1 MATERNLAIRLTV
14 LDGGKVKAELR
25 EVGETGEKSLKKIE
39 LAGQP
44 ASKSLLALNAAANDV
59 KGSVVGLTGNLG
71 PLGSALGAIG
81 PVGLAVGAA
90 LAVVTL
96 GLKAA
101 FEHAAEAEQSF
112 NRLQAVLRATSNTT
126 GLSGKQI
133 AAFADQIES
142 STLATAE
149 QVQDAAGV
157 MATFRSVT
165 GETFTRAMTLAQDM
179 SAVFG
184 TDLRG
189 SVTQLG
195 KALENPAEGLTALRR
210 IGILFTD
217 SQKDLIQSLVDTG
230 KQAEAQKVI
239 LDALESK
246 VGGAGAGEAT
256 GLTGATNRLS
266 DAWGNL
272 LEDIGQTRVVAGA
285 AEGALSGLSYVVE
298 GLRNLMKD
306 DPIGKQLM
314 DARQDLAEQE
324 ERLKRIQNYKP
335 IMPFT
340 DMSPMIERQESRVE
354 KLRAEVNTLLAQA
367 RAEAQAY
374 EAEQQKLQA
383 AQEQAARER
392 RADLLSEQ
400 RKKLDEA
407 VDKLATD
414 PADRIARVNKE
425 LETTRTRL
433 EALREKDDSNAGA
446 VDGALKQAEE
456 IARRQIDAIEKP
468 AREAATRVMEA
479 NTKVVEDLQRQM
491 LGLSDKRQAFIDQ
504 AVGRLSKDAGDAQ
517 RDQTRKMAAQLFDSQ
532 AYSEA
537 QKVVEDLS
545 RQIDRLT
552 DKRSAFIQDA
562 VGRLSDNATAAQ
574 RAEVEKL
581 AAALYDQGEAQQKL
595 NKLKQEGEQ
604 VTNATRTAT
613 EAYSAELERLKNML
627 DAGAI
632 SQETYNRAVANA
644 EKQQLDARKDAE
656 AGALRAFRNY
666 REQAEDAASAVEKA
680 FTEGMKATEDAIVD
694 FVTSGGKSLQSL
706 GDMANSI
713 VADITR
719 MAVQKSITGPLFNM
733 LGSSIGGGGF
743 FDSILGS
750 IFHEGGEVGGSAP
763 QRRVPAYVF
772 ASAPRYHTGGVA
784 GLKPGEIPAILERGE
799 VVLPKDGT
807 RMGSPVNVVMN
818 ITTPDA
824 SSFRMSQ
831 SQITAEAARGIQ
843 RAKRNL

>member
-1 MATERNLAIRLTV
+1 
-14 LDGGKVKAELR
+14 
-25 EVGETGEKSLKKIE
+25 
-39 LAGQP
+39 
-44 ASKSLLALNAAANDV
+44 
-59 KGSVVGLTGNLG
+59 
-71 PLGSALGAIG
+71 
-81 PVGLAVGAA
+81 
-90 LAVVTL
+90 
-96 GLKAA
+96 
-101 FEHAAEAEQSF
+101 
-112 NRLQAVLRATSNTT
+112 
-126 GLSGKQI
+126 
-133 AAFADQIES
+133 
-142 STLATAE
+142 
-149 QVQDAAGV
+149 
-157 MATFRSVT
+157 
-165 GETFTRAMTLAQDM
+165 
-179 SAVFG
+179 
-184 TDLRG
+184 
-189 SVTQLG
+189 
-195 KALENPAEGLTALRR
+195 
-210 IGILFTD
+210 
-217 SQKDLIQSLVDTG
+217 
-230 KQAEAQKVI
+230 
-239 LDALESK
+239 
-246 VGGAGAGEAT
+246 
-256 GLTGATNRLS
+256 
-266 DAWGNL
+266 L
-272 LEDIGQTRVVAGA
+272 LEKDGIN
-285 AEGALSGLSYVVE
+285 SGTV
-298 GLRNLMKD
+298 
-306 DPIGKQLM
+306 
-314 DARQDLAEQE
+314 DA
-324 ERLKRIQNYKP
+324 
-335 IMPFT
+335 
-340 DMSPMIERQESRVE
+340 
-354 KLRAEVNTLLAQA
+354 
-367 RAEAQAY
+367 
-374 EAEQQKLQA
+374 
-383 AQEQAARER
+383 
-392 RADLLSEQ
+392 
-400 RKKLDEA
+400 
-407 VDKLATD
+407 
-414 PADRIARVNKE
+414 
-425 LETTRTRL
+425 
-433 EALREKDDSNAGA
+433 
-446 VDGALKQAEE
+446 ALKQAEE

-479 NTKVVEDLQRQM
+479 NTKVVDDLQRQM

-504 AVGRLSKDAGDAQ
+504 ALGRLSKEANDVQ
-517 RDQTRKMAAQLFDSQ
+517 REQTRKLAAQLFDSQ

-537 QKVVEDLS
+537 QKVVEDLNH
-545 RQIDRLT
+545 QLDRLT
-552 DKRSAFIQDA
+552 DKRAAFIQDA

-613 EAYSAELERLKNML
+613 EAYAAELQRLKNML

-694 FVTSGGKSLQSL
+694 FVTSGGKSLKSL

-733 LGSSIGGGGF
+733 LGSSMGGGGF
-743 FDSILGS
+743 LDSIFSS

>member
-1 MATERNLAIRLTV
+1 MDRHC
-14 LDGGKVKAELR
+14 
-25 EVGETGEKSLKKIE
+25 GE
-39 LAGQP
+39 
-44 ASKSLLALNAAANDV
+44 D
-59 KGSVVGLTGNLG
+59 
-71 PLGSALGAIG
+71 
-81 PVGLAVGAA
+81 
-90 LAVVTL
+90 
-96 GLKAA
+96 
-101 FEHAAEAEQSF
+101 
-112 NRLQAVLRATSNTT
+112 
-126 GLSGKQI
+126 
-133 AAFADQIES
+133 
-142 STLATAE
+142 
-149 QVQDAAGV
+149 
-157 MATFRSVT
+157 
-165 GETFTRAMTLAQDM
+165 
-179 SAVFG
+179 
-184 TDLRG
+184 
-189 SVTQLG
+189 
-195 KALENPAEGLTALRR
+195 
-210 IGILFTD
+210 
-217 SQKDLIQSLVDTG
+217 
-230 KQAEAQKVI
+230 
-239 LDALESK
+239 
-246 VGGAGAGEAT
+246 
-256 GLTGATNRLS
+256 
-266 DAWGNL
+266 
-272 LEDIGQTRVVAGA
+272 
-285 AEGALSGLSYVVE
+285 
-298 GLRNLMKD
+298 LRNLMKD

-314 DARQDLAEQE
+314 DARMDLADQE
-324 ERLKRIQNYKP
+324 ERLKRLQNYKP
-335 IMPFT
+335 VLPFT
-340 DMSPMIERQESRVE
+340 DMSPMIERQEARVE
-354 KLRAEVNTLLAQA
+354 KIREEVNKLAAQA
-367 RAEAQAY
+367 RQEAQEY
-374 EAEQQKLQA
+374 EAEQKKLQA
-383 AQEQAARER
+383 AQEDAARDR

-400 RKKLDEA
+400 RKKLDDA

-414 PADRIARVNKE
+414 PADRIAKVNKE
-425 LETTRTRL
+425 LETTKQRI
-433 EALREKDDSNAGA
+433 EALREKDGSNAGT
-446 VDGALKQAEE
+446 VDAALKQAEE

-504 AVGRLSKDAGDAQ
+504 AVGRLSKDANNAQ
-517 RDQTRKMAAQLFDSQ
+517 REQTRKLAAQLFDSQ

-537 QKVVEDLS
+537 QKVVEDLNK
-545 RQIDRLT
+545 QLERLT
-552 DKRSAFIQDA
+552 DKRAAFIQDA
-562 VGRLSDNATAAQ
+562 VGRLSDNATSAQ

-613 EAYSAELERLKNML
+613 EAYAAELERLKNML

-694 FVTSGGKSLQSL
+694 FVTSGGKSLKSL

-733 LGSSIGGGGF
+733 LGSSMGGGGF
-743 FDSILGS
+743 LDSIFSS

-763 QRRVPAYVF
+763 QRRMPAYVF
-772 ASAPRYHTGGVA
+772 ANAPRYHTGGVA

>member
-1 MATERNLAIRLTV
+1 MTERNLAIRLTV

-112 NRLQAVLRATSNTT
+112 NRLQAVLRATGNTT

-133 AAFADQIES
+133 AEFADQIEA

-217 SQKDLIQSLVDTG
+217 SQKELIQSLVDTG
-230 KQAEAQKVI
+230 KQAEAQRVI

-246 VGGAGAGEAT
+246 VGGAGKAEAT

-272 LEDIGQTRVVAGA
+272 MEDIGQTRVVAGT

-306 DPIGKQLM
+306 DPIGKQLT

-324 ERLKRIQNYKP
+324 ERLKNLQNYKP
-335 IMPFT
+335 ILPFT
-340 DMSPMIERQESRVE
+340 DMSPIIDRQESRVE
-354 KLRAEVNTLLAQA
+354 NLRAEVNRLLAQA
-367 RAEAQAY
+367 QQEAQEAA
-374 EAEQQKLQA
+374 AEQQKLQA
-383 AQEQAARER
+383 AQEQAARDR

-400 RKKLDEA
+400 RQKLDDA

-414 PADRIARVNKE
+414 PADRIAKVNKE
-425 LETTRTRL
+425 LDATRTKL
-433 EALREKDDSNAGA
+433 EALREQDGSNSGA
-446 VDGALKQAEE
+446 VDAAMKQAEE

-468 AREAATRVMEA
+468 ARDAATRVMES
-479 NTKVVEDLQRQM
+479 NTKVVEDLQQQM

-504 AVGRLSKDAGDAQ
+504 AVGRLSKDANDAQ
-517 RDQTRKMAAQLFDSQ
+517 REQTRRMAAQLFDTQ

-537 QKVVEDLS
+537 QKVVDDLS

-562 VGRLSDNATAAQ
+562 VGRLDNATAAQ

-613 EAYSAELERLKNML
+613 ESYAAELERLKNML

-680 FTEGMKATEDAIVD
+680 FTEGFKATEDAIVD

-706 GDMANSI
+706 GDLANSI

-719 MAVQKSITGPLFNM
+719 MAVQQSITGPLFNM
-733 LGSSIGGGGF
+733 LGGSIGGGGF
-743 FDSILGS
+743 LDSILGS
-750 IFHEGGEVGGSAP
+750 IFHDGGEVGGSAP

-772 ASAPRYHTGGVA
+772 ASAPRYHTGGIA

-799 VVLPKDGT
+799 VVLPKDGS

-818 ITTPDA
+818 ISTPDA

-843 RAKRNL
+843 RARRNL

>member
-1 MATERNLAIRLTV
+1 MTERNLAIRLTV

-25 EVGETGEKSLKKIE
+25 EVGEAGEKSLKKIE

-44 ASKSLLALNAAANDV
+44 ASKSLLAMNAAANDV

-71 PLGSALGAIG
+71 PFGSALGAIG
-81 PVGLAVGAA
+81 PIGLAVGAA

-96 GLKAA
+96 GLKSALQ
-101 FEHAAEAEQSF
+101 HASEGEQSF
-112 NRLQAVLRATSNTT
+112 NRLQAVLRATGNTT

-133 AAFADQIES
+133 AEFADKIES

-195 KALENPAEGLTALRR
+195 KALENPTEGLTALRR
-210 IGILFTD
+210 VGIMFTD
-217 SQKDLIQSLVDTG
+217 SQKELIQTLVDTG
-230 KQAEAQKVI
+230 KQAEAQKII

-246 VGGAGAGEAT
+246 VGGAGAAEAT
-256 GLTGATNRLS
+256 GLVGATNRLS
-266 DAWGNL
+266 DAWSNL
-272 LEDIGQTRVVAGA
+272 LKDIGQTRVVAGA

-314 DARQDLAEQE
+314 DARMNLAEQE
-324 ERLKRIQNYKP
+324 ERLKRLQNYKP
-335 IMPFT
+335 VLPFT
-340 DMSPMIERQESRVE
+340 DMSPMIARQESRVT
-354 KLRAEVNTLLAQA
+354 KLREEVNSLLAQA
-367 RAEAQAY
+367 RKEAQEY

-383 AQEQAARER
+383 AQEQAARDR

-400 RKKLDEA
+400 RKKLDDA

-414 PADRIARVNKE
+414 PADRIAKVNRE
-425 LETTRTRL
+425 LDTTRVKL
-433 EALREKDDSNAGA
+433 EALREQDGSNTDV
-446 VDGALKQAEE
+446 VDAALKQAEE
-456 IARRQIDAIEKP
+456 IARRQIEAIEKP
-468 AREAATRVMEA
+468 ARDAATRVMEA
-479 NTKVVEDLQRQM
+479 NSKVVDDLQRQM
-491 LGLSDKRQAFIDQ
+491 LGMSDKRRAFIDQ
-504 AVGRLSKDAGDAQ
+504 AVGRLSKDASTAQ
-517 RDQTRKMAAQLFDSQ
+517 REQTRKLAAQIFDSQ

-537 QKVVEDLS
+537 QKVVEDLN
-545 RQIDRLT
+545 RQLDRLT
-552 DKRSAFIQDA
+552 DKRAAFIQDA
-562 VGRLSDNATAAQ
+562 VGRLSDSATAAQ

-595 NKLKQEGEQ
+595 NKLKQEGERI
-604 VTNATRTAT
+604 TNATRTAT
-613 EAYSAELERLKNML
+613 EAYAAELERLKSLL

-644 EKQQLDARKDAE
+644 EKQHLDARKDAE

-666 REQAEDAASAVEKA
+666 REQAEDAAAAVEKA
-680 FTEGMKATEDAIVD
+680 FTEGMKATENAIVD
-694 FVTSGGKSLQSL
+694 FVTSGGKSLKSL
-706 GDMANSI
+706 GDLANSI

-733 LGSSIGGGGF
+733 MGGSIGGGGF
-743 FDSILGS
+743 LDSILGS

-763 QRRVPAYVF
+763 QRRVPAYVY

-799 VVLPKDGT
+799 VVLPKDGL

-824 SSFRMSQ
+824 SSFRKSQ
-831 SQITAEAARGIQ
+831 AQIAAEAARGIQ
-843 RAKRNL
+843 SARRNL

>member
-1 MATERNLAIRLTV
+1 MTERNLAIRLTV

-25 EVGETGEKSLKKIE
+25 EVGEAGEKSLKKIE

-44 ASKSLLALNAAANDV
+44 ASKSLLAMNAAANDV

-71 PLGSALGAIG
+71 PFGSALGAIG
-81 PVGLAVGAA
+81 PIGLAVGAA

-96 GLKAA
+96 GLKSALQ
-101 FEHAAEAEQSF
+101 HASEGEQSF
-112 NRLQAVLRATSNTT
+112 NRLQAVLRATGNTT

-133 AAFADQIES
+133 AEFADKIES

-210 IGILFTD
+210 VGIMFTD
-217 SQKDLIQSLVDTG
+217 SQKELIQTLVDTG
-230 KQAEAQKVI
+230 KQAEAQKII

-246 VGGAGAGEAT
+246 VGGAGAAEAT
-256 GLTGATNRLS
+256 GLVGATNRLS
-266 DAWGNL
+266 DAWSNL
-272 LEDIGQTRVVAGA
+272 LKDIGQTRIVAGA

-314 DARQDLAEQE
+314 DARMNLAEQE
-324 ERLKRIQNYKP
+324 ERLKRLQNYKP
-335 IMPFT
+335 VLPFT
-340 DMSPMIERQESRVE
+340 DMSPMIARQESRVT
-354 KLRAEVNTLLAQA
+354 KLREEVNSLLAQA
-367 RAEAQAY
+367 RKEAQEY

-383 AQEQAARER
+383 AQEQAARDR

-400 RKKLDEA
+400 RKKLDDA

-414 PADRIARVNKE
+414 PADRIAKVNKE
-425 LETTRTRL
+425 LDTTRLKL
-433 EALREKDDSNAGA
+433 EALREQDGSNTDV
-446 VDGALKQAEE
+446 VDAALKQAEE
-456 IARRQIDAIEKP
+456 IARRQIEAIEKP
-468 AREAATRVMEA
+468 ARDAATRVMEA
-479 NTKVVEDLQRQM
+479 NSKVVDDLQRQM
-491 LGLSDKRQAFIDQ
+491 LGMSDKRRAFIDQ
-504 AVGRLSKDAGDAQ
+504 AVGRLSKDASAAQ
-517 RDQTRKMAAQLFDSQ
+517 REQTRKLAAQIFDSQ

-537 QKVVEDLS
+537 QKVVEDLN
-545 RQIDRLT
+545 RQLDRLT
-552 DKRSAFIQDA
+552 DKRAAFIQDA
-562 VGRLSDNATAAQ
+562 VGRLSDSATAAQ

-581 AAALYDQGEAQQKL
+581 AAALYDQGEAQQNL
-595 NKLKQEGEQ
+595 NKLKQEGERI
-604 VTNATRTAT
+604 TNATRTAT
-613 EAYSAELERLKNML
+613 EAYAAELERLKSLL

-644 EKQQLDARKDAE
+644 EKQHLDARKDAE

-666 REQAEDAASAVEKA
+666 REQAEDAAAAVEKA
-680 FTEGMKATEDAIVD
+680 FTEGMKATENAIVD
-694 FVTSGGKSLQSL
+694 FVTSGGKSLKSL
-706 GDMANSI
+706 GDLANSI

-733 LGSSIGGGGF
+733 MGGSIGGGGF
-743 FDSILGS
+743 LDSILGS

-763 QRRVPAYVF
+763 QRRVPAYVY

-799 VVLPKDGT
+799 VVLPKDGL
-807 RMGSPVNVVMN
+807 RVGSPVNVVMN

-824 SSFRMSQ
+824 SSFRKSQ
-831 SQITAEAARGIQ
+831 AQIAAEAARGIQ
-843 RAKRNL
+843 SARRNL

>member
-1 MATERNLAIRLTV
+1 MAERNLAIRLTV

-101 FEHAAEAEQSF
+101 FEHAAEAEQSMG
-112 NRLQAVLRATSNTT
+112 RLQAVLRATGNTT

-165 GETFTRAMTLAQDM
+165 GETFTRAMRLAQDM

-217 SQKDLIQSLVDTG
+217 SQKELIQSLVDMG

-239 LDALESK
+239 LDVLESK

-272 LEDIGQTRVVAGA
+272 LEDIGQTRVIAGA

-314 DARQDLAEQE
+314 DAQQDLAEQE
-324 ERLKRIQNYKP
+324 ERLKRIQDYKP
-335 IMPFT
+335 ITPFT
-340 DMSPMIERQESRVE
+340 DMSPMIERQEARVE
-354 KLRAEVNTLLAQA
+354 KIREEVNKLAAQA
-367 RAEAQAY
+367 RQEAQEY
-374 EAEQQKLQA
+374 EAEQKKLQA
-383 AQEQAARER
+383 AQEQAARDR

-400 RKKLDEA
+400 RKKLDDA

-414 PADRIARVNKE
+414 PADRIARVNKD
-425 LETTRTRL
+425 LETTRTRI
-433 EALREKDDSNAGA
+433 EALREKDGSNAGA
-446 VDGALKQAEE
+446 VDAALKQAEE
-456 IARRQIDAIEKP
+456 LARRQIDAIEKP

-491 LGLSDKRQAFIDQ
+491 LGLADKRQAFIEQ
-504 AVGRLSKDAGDAQ
+504 AVGRLSSDAQ
-517 RDQTRKMAAQLFDSQ
+517 RDQTRKLAAQLFDSQ

-537 QKVVEDLS
+537 QKVVEDLNK
-545 RQIDRLT
+545 QLERLT

-562 VGRLSDNATAAQ
+562 AHRLSDNATSAQ

-604 VTNATRTAT
+604 VTGATRTAT
-613 EAYSAELERLKNML
+613 ESYAAELERLKNML

-632 SQETYNRAVANA
+632 SQDTYNRAVANA

-706 GDMANSI
+706 GDLANSI

-719 MAVQKSITGPLFNM
+719 MAVQKSVTGPLFDM
-733 LGSSIGGGGF
+733 LGSSLGGSGGGF
-743 FDSILGS
+743 LDSIFGS

-763 QRRVPAYVF
+763 TRRLPAYVY

-818 ITTPDA
+818 ISTPDA
-824 SSFRMSQ
+824 SSFRKSQ
-831 SQITAEAARGIQ
+831 SQIAAEAARGIQ
-843 RAKRNL
+843 HATRNL

>member
-1 MATERNLAIRLTV
+1 MTQRNLAIRLTV

-25 EVGETGEKSLKKIE
+25 EVGEAGEKSLKKIE

-44 ASKSLLALNAAANDV
+44 ASKSLLAMNAAANDV

-71 PLGSALGAIG
+71 PFGSALGAIG
-81 PVGLAVGAA
+81 PIGLAVGAA

-96 GLKAA
+96 GLKSALQ
-101 FEHAAEAEQSF
+101 HASEGEQSF
-112 NRLQAVLRATSNTT
+112 NRLQAVLRATGNTT

-133 AAFADQIES
+133 AEFADKIES

-195 KALENPAEGLTALRR
+195 KALESPAEGLTALRR
-210 IGILFTD
+210 VGILFTD
-217 SQKDLIQSLVDTG
+217 SQKELIQTLVDTG
-230 KQAEAQKVI
+230 RQAEAQKII

-246 VGGAGAGEAT
+246 VGGAGAAEAT
-256 GLTGATNRLS
+256 GLVGATNRLS
-266 DAWGNL
+266 DAWSNL
-272 LEDIGQTRVVAGA
+272 LKDIGQTRVVAGA

-314 DARQDLAEQE
+314 DARMKLAEQE
-324 ERLKRIQNYKP
+324 ERLKRLQNYKP
-335 IMPFT
+335 VLPFT
-340 DMSPMIERQESRVE
+340 DMSPMIARQESRVT
-354 KLRAEVNTLLAQA
+354 KLREEVNSLLAQA
-367 RAEAQAY
+367 RKEAQEY

-383 AQEQAARER
+383 AQEQAARDR
-392 RADLLSEQ
+392 RADLLGEQ
-400 RKKLDEA
+400 RKKLDDA

-414 PADRIARVNKE
+414 PADRIAKVNRE
-425 LETTRTRL
+425 LDTTRVKL
-433 EALREKDDSNAGA
+433 EALREQDGSNTDA
-446 VDGALKQAEE
+446 VDAAIKQAEE
-456 IARRQIDAIEKP
+456 IARRQVEAIEKP
-468 AREAATRVMEA
+468 ARDAAARVMEA
-479 NTKVVEDLQRQM
+479 NSKVVDDLQRQM
-491 LGLSDKRQAFIDQ
+491 LGMSDKRRAFIDQ
-504 AVGRLSKDAGDAQ
+504 AVGRLSKDASDAQ
-517 RDQTRKMAAQLFDSQ
+517 REQTRKLAAQIFDSQ

-537 QKVVEDLS
+537 QKVVEDLN
-545 RQIDRLT
+545 RQLDRLT
-552 DKRSAFIQDA
+552 DKRAAFIQDA
-562 VGRLSDNATAAQ
+562 VGRLSDSATAAQ

-595 NKLKQEGEQ
+595 NKLKQEGER

-613 EAYSAELERLKNML
+613 EAYAAELERLKNLL

-644 EKQQLDARKDAE
+644 EKQHLDARKDAE

-666 REQAEDAASAVEKA
+666 REQAEDAAAAVEKA
-680 FTEGMKATEDAIVD
+680 FTEGMKATENAIVD
-694 FVTSGGKSLQSL
+694 FVTSGGKSLKSL
-706 GDMANSI
+706 GDLANSI

-733 LGSSIGGGGF
+733 LGGSIGGGGF
-743 FDSILGS
+743 LDSILGS
-750 IFHEGGEVGGSAP
+750 IFHDGGEVGGSAP
-763 QRRVPAYVF
+763 QRRVPAYVY
-772 ASAPRYHTGGVA
+772 ASAPRYHTGGIA

-799 VVLPKDGT
+799 VVLPKDGM

-843 RAKRNL
+843 RARRNL

>member
-1 MATERNLAIRLTV
+1 MTERNLAIRLTV

-59 KGSVVGLTGNLG
+59 RGSVTGLAGRMG
-71 PLGSALGAIG
+71 PLGAALTAIG
-81 PVGLAVGAA
+81 PAGLAAGAA
-90 LAVVTL
+90 LAVLSV
-96 GLKAA
+96 GLVAA
-101 FEHAAEAEQSF
+101 LSHASEAEQSF
-112 NRLQAVLRATSNTT
+112 NRLQAVLRATGNTT

-133 AAFADQIES
+133 VAFADEIES

-157 MATFRSVT
+157 LATFGSVA
-165 GETFTRAMTLAQDM
+165 GENFTRTLRLAQDM

-184 TDLRG
+184 TDLKG

-230 KQAEAQKVI
+230 KQAEAQKFI
-239 LDALESK
+239 LDTLESK

-272 LEDIGQTRVVAGA
+272 LEDIGQTRVIAGS
-285 AEGALSGLSYVVE
+285 AEGALGGLASMVE

-306 DPIGKQLM
+306 DPVGRQLV
-314 DARQDLAEQE
+314 DARLALADQE
-324 ERLKRIQNYKP
+324 ERLKQLQNYKP
-335 IMPFT
+335 ILPFT
-340 DMSPMIERQESRVE
+340 DMGSLIERQEGRVAN
-354 KLRAEVNTLLAQA
+354 LREEVNGLLAQA
-367 RAEAQAY
+367 RQEAQAF
-374 EAEQQKLQA
+374 EAEQQKLKA
-383 AQEQAARER
+383 TQEQAARDR
-392 RADLLSEQ
+392 RAELLGDQ
-400 RKKLDEA
+400 HKKLDEA
-407 VDKLATD
+407 VDKLATE
-414 PADRIARVNKE
+414 PAERIAKVNKE
-425 LETTRTRL
+425 LETTRARL
-433 EALREKDDSNAGA
+433 EALREKDGSNAGA
-446 VDGALKQAEE
+446 VDAAIKQAEE
-456 IARRQIDAIEKP
+456 ISRRQIDAIEKP
-468 AREAATRVMEA
+468 AHEAATRVMEA

-517 RDQTRKMAAQLFDSQ
+517 REQTRKLAAQLFDSQ

-537 QKVVEDLS
+537 QKVVEDLNK
-545 RQIDRLT
+545 QLERLT
-552 DKRSAFIQDA
+552 DKRAAFIQDA
-562 VGRLSDNATAAQ
+562 VGRLSDNATSAQ

-613 EAYSAELERLKNML
+613 EAYAAELERLKNML

-632 SQETYNRAVANA
+632 SQDTYNRAVANA

-694 FVTSGGKSLQSL
+694 FVTSGGKSLKSL

-733 LGSSIGGGGF
+733 LGSSMGGGGF
-743 FDSILGS
+743 LDSIFSS

-763 QRRVPAYVF
+763 QRRMPAYVF
-772 ASAPRYHTGGVA
+772 ANAPRYHTGGVA

-799 VVLPKDGT
+799 IVLPKDGT

>member
-1 MATERNLAIRLTV
+1 MTERNLAIRLTV

-25 EVGETGEKSLKKIE
+25 EVGEAGEKSLKKIE

-44 ASKSLLALNAAANDV
+44 ASKSLLAMNAAANDV
-59 KGSVVGLTGNLG
+59 KGSIVGLTGNLG
-71 PLGSALGAIG
+71 PFGSALGAIG
-81 PVGLAVGAA
+81 PIGLAVGAA

-96 GLKAA
+96 GLKSALQ
-101 FEHAAEAEQSF
+101 HASEGEQSF
-112 NRLQAVLRATSNTT
+112 NRLQAVLRATGNTT

-133 AAFADQIES
+133 AEFADKIES

-210 IGILFTD
+210 VGIMFTD
-217 SQKDLIQSLVDTG
+217 SQKELIQTLVDTG
-230 KQAEAQKVI
+230 KQAEAQKII

-246 VGGAGAGEAT
+246 VGGASAAEAT
-256 GLTGATNRLS
+256 GLVGATNRLS
-266 DAWGNL
+266 DAWSNL
-272 LEDIGQTRVVAGA
+272 LKDIGQTRVVAGA

-306 DPIGKQLM
+306 DPVGKQLM
-314 DARQDLAEQE
+314 DARMNLAEQE
-324 ERLKRIQNYKP
+324 ERLKRLQNYKP
-335 IMPFT
+335 VLPFT
-340 DMSPMIERQESRVE
+340 DMSPMIARQESRVT
-354 KLRAEVNTLLAQA
+354 KLREEVNSLLAQA
-367 RAEAQAY
+367 RKEAQEY

-383 AQEQAARER
+383 AQEQAARDR
-392 RADLLSEQ
+392 RSDLLSEQ
-400 RKKLDEA
+400 RKKLDDA

-414 PADRIARVNKE
+414 PADRIAKVNRE
-425 LETTRTRL
+425 LDTTRVKL
-433 EALREKDDSNAGA
+433 EALREKDGSNTDA
-446 VDGALKQAEE
+446 VDAALKQAEE
-456 IARRQIDAIEKP
+456 IARRQIEAIEKP
-468 AREAATRVMEA
+468 ARDAATRVMEA
-479 NTKVVEDLQRQM
+479 NSKVVDDLQRQM
-491 LGLSDKRQAFIDQ
+491 LGMSDKRRAFIDQ
-504 AVGRLSKDAGDAQ
+504 AVGRLSKDASDAQ
-517 RDQTRKMAAQLFDSQ
+517 REQTRKLAAQIFDSQ

-537 QKVVEDLS
+537 QKVVEDLN
-545 RQIDRLT
+545 RQLDRLT
-552 DKRSAFIQDA
+552 DKRAAFIQDA
-562 VGRLSDNATAAQ
+562 VGRLSDSATAAQ

-595 NKLKQEGEQ
+595 NKLKQEGERI
-604 VTNATRTAT
+604 TNATRTAT
-613 EAYSAELERLKNML
+613 EAYAAELERLKSLL

-644 EKQQLDARKDAE
+644 EKQHLDARKDAE
-656 AGALRAFRNY
+656 AGALRAFRSY
-666 REQAEDAASAVEKA
+666 REQAEDAAAAVEKA
-680 FTEGMKATEDAIVD
+680 FTEGMKATENAIVD
-694 FVTSGGKSLQSL
+694 FVTSGGKSLKNL
-706 GDMANSI
+706 GDLANSI

-733 LGSSIGGGGF
+733 LGGSIGGGGF
-743 FDSILGS
+743 LDSILGS

-763 QRRVPAYVF
+763 QRRVPAYVY

-799 VVLPKDGT
+799 VVLPKDGV

-824 SSFRMSQ
+824 SSFRKSQ
-831 SQITAEAARGIQ
+831 AQIAAEAARGIQ
-843 RAKRNL
+843 SARRNL